1 MLVLSRALSAPRVLC
16 SPAATAAGVTRL
28 RVSQVAALLL
38 VHARGPQRATE
49 LGALLGRPTGQPVV
63 AAFRRL
69 GLMTL
74 TGRGQDSRLSLTPL
88 GAGVAQTFTTV
99 LDKHWGRS
107 TNRLPK
113 PRVNGVLEALGAV
126 SGRGAETSPA
136 SGYPVDL
143 IVMADQIVAQT
154 VDSILKFADH
164 PGLREATLR
173 PLLLLLTNGPST
185 PAALGYELGVGA
197 PAVNVALAP
206 THRTGLV
213 EWHQTSLRLTAEGER
228 VVRRIRL
235 ASDAFW
241 LDVERTGG
249 TRCRS
254 DAQVLL
260 TNLGTGHPA
269 NARP

>member
-1 MLVLSRALSAPRVLC
+1 MSAPRVLC

-38 VHARGPQRATE
+38 VHARGPQRTTE
-49 LGALLGRPTGQPVV
+49 LGALLGRPSGQPVV
-63 AAFRRL
+63 DTFRRL

-74 TGRGQDSRLSLTPL
+74 TGRGRDSRLSLTTM
-88 GAGVAQTFTTV
+88 GAGVAKSFTTV

-107 TNRLPK
+107 TNKLPES
-113 PRVNGVLEALGAV
+113 RVNGVLDVLGAV
-126 SGRGAETSPA
+126 SGRHAETST
-136 SGYPVDL
+136 SSRFPVDL
-143 IVMADQIVAQT
+143 IGMADQIVAQT
-154 VDSILKFADH
+154 VDSILKFAEH
-164 PGLREATLR
+164 PGLRGAALR
-173 PLLLLLTNGPST
+173 PLLLLTNGPAT
-185 PAALGYELGVGA
+185 PGALGSDLGVGA

-213 EWHQTSLRLTAEGER
+213 EWHQTSLRLTEAGET
-228 VVRRIRL
+228 VSRRIRL

-241 LDVERTGG
+241 LDVERAGG
-249 TRCRS
+249 TQCRS